1 MFIVLCFLDGVFG
14 AYMQVTLQNDGPVT
28 LELESPPHPEKTA
41 KKTKS
46 ACVNNVTEEGDS
58 SER

>member
-1 MFIVLCFLDGVFG
+1 
-14 AYMQVTLQNDGPVT
+14 MQVTLQNDGPVT

-41 KKTKS
+41 KKSKS
-46 ACVNNVTEEGDS
+46 ACVNNVTEERDT